1 MEWNW
6 LGSILFGLV
15 AGVFEFLPI
24 SAQTHEVLAAQLF
37 GLPALP
43 GGLSLGIHMGCALAI
58 FMSFYSYM
66 SRLHREYKI
75 AAIAP
80 RKRKRQPD
88 TASLKEIRLL
98 KVAVVPALLTCV
110 AAFFLR
116 DLVSRQ
122 WLMALIAGIN
132 ALVVLLPQYT
142 RTANKDSRSLS
153 GLDALL
159 VGLSGILSAIPGMS
173 RVGML
178 TTVGSL
184 RGADRNFALNFTF
197 LLSLPML
204 IGLSVGDIW
213 MLLSGNTAGV
223 GLLCG
228 LLAFLAAFG
237 AGLAAIRFMKFLAV
251 RVGYSAFAY
260 YGWGLSMLIFIL
272 YLFG

>member
-6 LGSILFGLV
+6 LGSVIFGLI

-24 SAQTHEVLAAQLF
+24 SAQTHQVLAMQLL
-37 GLPALP
+37 GLPTLP
-43 GGLSLGIHMGCALAI
+43 GGLSLGIHMGCALAV

-66 SRLHREYKI
+66 GRLRREYKI

-98 KVAVVPALLTCV
+98 KVAVIPVLLSCV
-110 AAFFLR
+110 AGYFLR

-122 WLMALIAGIN
+122 WLMALTAGIN
-132 ALVVLLPQYT
+132 ALVILLPQYT

-153 GLDALL
+153 GLDAMLI
-159 VGLSGILSAIPGMS
+159 GLSGVLSAVPGMS

-178 TTVGSL
+178 TSVGSF
-184 RGADRNFALNFTF
+184 RGADRNFALNFTY

-204 IGLSVGDIW
+204 VGLAVADVFL
-213 MLLSGNTAGV
+213 LLSGRGTGV

-228 LLAFLAAFG
+228 LLAFLAAFA

-251 RVGYSAFAY
+251 RAGYSAFAY

-272 YLFG
+272 YLIG